1 MIYEKYFQK
10 DFDEIVKSKNKDIKH
25 LLNDKNYLISGDFYG
40 IQKFIF
46 EGLST
51 TKASQ
56 VLRAKSAF
64 VQIFTNYIAKYI
76 CYKLEISEE
85 YILSSNAGKFEII
98 SPKKFDLSKIQK
110 EINEYFLKN
119 FYGLSGVSICSIEF
133 DGRDFHNKE
142 KYRELRDKIS
152 KEVEKQKY
160 KKFDLVNEKN
170 YVLEYDKNINNQNLC
185 KICNIRKITDKNCD
199 ICNMFVQLGKDL
211 VKREQI
217 IYSSKDLGLYFG
229 EFETKIIIDKK
240 LKSYVKKDKFDTP
253 MTFENLAKNSCREID
268 TGIEALAIL
277 KADVD
282 SMGNFL
288 KDSDVTD
295 NFENFDCFSKTL
307 DNFFSLYVP
316 KIIREK
322 YPYTYTIFAG
332 GDDLFLVGAWDEVLE
347 LAREIHKEFRKFI
360 KNELSISF
368 GIAIAKPSHPISH
381 LADYTEELLEE
392 AKGIDSDKNA
402 INLFRENVKW
412 KSYLETYEKLK
423 EIFDEIEEKD
433 INTSFLYRLL
443 EVIELSKKVKYEDD
457 VLSTIWKSKLSYS
470 FARNMDKKYF
480 DILGKLSKEIENNPS
495 ETKMF
500 LSEYIYKRRD
510 K

>member
-1 MIYEKYFQK
+1 
-10 DFDEIVKSKNKDIKH
+10 
-25 LLNDKNYLISGDFYG
+25 
-40 IQKFIF
+40 
-46 EGLST
+46 
-51 TKASQ
+51 
-56 VLRAKSAF
+56 
-64 VQIFTNYIAKYI
+64 
-76 CYKLEISEE
+76 
-85 YILSSNAGKFEII
+85 
-98 SPKKFDLSKIQK
+98 
-110 EINEYFLKN
+110 
-119 FYGLSGVSICSIEF
+119 
-133 DGRDFHNKE
+133 
-142 KYRELRDKIS
+142 
-152 KEVEKQKY
+152 
-160 KKFDLVNEKN
+160 
-170 YVLEYDKNINNQNLC
+170 
-185 KICNIRKITDKNCD
+185 
-199 ICNMFVQLGKDL
+199 MFVQLGKDL
-211 VKREQI
+211 VKREQT
-217 IYSSKDLGLYFG
+217 IYSSKDLGLNFDG
-229 EFETKIIIDKK
+229 FETKIVIDKK

-253 MTFENLAKNSCREID
+253 MTFENLAKNSCQEID
-268 TGIEALAIL
+268 TGIEALAVL

-316 KIIREK
+316 KLMREK

-347 LAREIHKEFRKFI
+347 LAREIHKEFKKFI
-360 KNELSISF
+360 KNKLSISF

-392 AKGIDSDKNA
+392 AKGIDTNKNA
-402 INLFRENVKW
+402 ISLFRETVKW

-423 EIFDEIEEKD
+423 EIFDEIEDKD

-457 VLSTIWKSKLSYS
+457 ILSTIWKSKLSYS